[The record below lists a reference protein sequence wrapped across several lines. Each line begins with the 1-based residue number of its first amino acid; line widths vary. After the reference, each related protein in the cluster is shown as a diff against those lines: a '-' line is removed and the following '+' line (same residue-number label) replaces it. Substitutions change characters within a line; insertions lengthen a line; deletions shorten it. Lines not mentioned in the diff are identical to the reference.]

1 MLSHHL
7 TVTLTQY
14 MHSPG
19 FLLSQKNTLLPENR
33 DGGPHSFL
41 ATDSIWER
49 SLIKSV
55 WLSNGQKH
63 LCWSENLLQSPSRQE
78 ASSGLDTTRV
88 RKVMSP
94 LGWKG
99 WSGWGRVMSS
109 SLILISV
116 YVCPENGMGKPALCT
131 AAG

>member
-14 MHSPG
+14 THSPG
-19 FLLSQKNTLLPENR
+19 FLVSQKNTLLSENR

-41 ATDSIWER
+41 ATVSSWER

-55 WLSNGQKH
+55 WHSNGQRH
-63 LCWSENLLQSPSRQE
+63 LCCSENLLQSPSRQV
-78 ASSGLDTTRV
+78 ASSDLDTSRV
-88 RKVMSP
+88 RKVMPP

-99 WSGWGRVMSS
+99 WSSWGQDEV
-109 SLILISV
+109 LLTDFNIC
-116 YVCPENGMGKPALCT
+116 VCVP
-131 AAG
+131 